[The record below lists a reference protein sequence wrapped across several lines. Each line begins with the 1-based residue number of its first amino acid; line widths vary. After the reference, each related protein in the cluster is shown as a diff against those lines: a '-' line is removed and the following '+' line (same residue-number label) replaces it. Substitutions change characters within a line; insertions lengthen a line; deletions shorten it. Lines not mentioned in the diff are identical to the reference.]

1 MEFFSA
7 FEFFQLNNEDLV
19 EKDLTFLAFNFLK
32 CFSFILTYLNNLSFY
47 HLFNTAVLLEQNVGD
62 AFLGSVSEGS
72 IFAEP

>member
-1 MEFFSA
+1 MEFFSD
-7 FEFFQLNNEDLV
+7 FEFFQLNNDDFV
-19 EKDLTFLAFNFLK
+19 EKDLTLLALDFLK